1 MFLKVLL
8 KTKAE
13 HEQAM
18 ETVFRSADELLHEKE
33 AQYSQSLTEALAQCV
48 RSLPIVLNNLLQFP

>member
-33 AQYSQSLTEALAQCV
+33 AQYSQSLTEALAQ
-48 RSLPIVLNNLLQFP
+48 RSLPIVLNNLLKFP